1 MHRPRPATGRAVARP
16 VTIAQPVRIE
26 LRREPPRRQSA
37 TVGEVHVERAAT
49 PAPITPRRR
58 MTTPVRAVT
67 VREARPQPTA
77 RSTEVALRREPPAV
91 TRAVTVRQAD
101 VKPAGRP
108 ASSRRPVA
116 RPHRAVAVHPVEVRA
131 VAKPTQVAF
140 ARTAPSP
147 SAPVDVRQAR
157 PASASMPWRPACRS
171 GPVVAQPVRVRPV
184 QVAPKAAPTQ
194 QDLAALE
201 TPPTLQELS
210 HQLYEEV
217 YAAQD
222 AAAAVQPADPGHSMA
237 IGYANAAV
245 AARPEL
251 PRDLEP
257 IAVPQVEPAAA
268 AVVPTPH
275 VPRDL
280 EPVGVPQVVPS
291 AAAVA
296 ARPELPRDLEPVAVP
311 QVKPAPSAAAVAPPP
326 AARVTPLPVTA
337 TARELQP
344 VLKAYSDD
352 TLQVLRDQLSSMRG
366 TEAQLGA
373 QALRLRGRGD
383 DEPLRVEYDAEER
396 KEKERLAREKLR
408 RYPRVTKLA
417 IQAEVE
423 RTEIP
428 PERQEEIKQGIL
440 QRTIDRLVKAV
451 LEICARLLRTQP
463 VAARPRAAPPRH
475 DQDPEPSARPP
486 ATAPPQATGAAD
498 EADSVKQERGDGQD
512 R

>member
-1 MHRPRPATGRAVARP
+1 M
-16 VTIAQPVRIE
+16 
-26 LRREPPRRQSA
+26 
-37 TVGEVHVERAAT
+37 ERAAT
-49 PAPITPRRR
+49 PAPITLRRR
-58 MTTPVRAVT
+58 MTTPARAVT

-77 RSTEVALRREPPAV
+77 RATEVALRREPPM
-91 TRAVTVRQAD
+91 
-101 VKPAGRP
+101 
-108 ASSRRPVA
+108 A

-131 VAKPTQVAF
+131 VARPTQVVF

-157 PASASMPWRPACRS
+157 PASASMPRRPASRS

-194 QDLAALE
+194 LDLAALE
-201 TPPTLQELS
+201 VPPSLQELS
-210 HQLYEEV
+210 DQLYEEV
-217 YAAQD
+217 YAKQD
-222 AAAAVQPADPGHSMA
+222 AAAAVRPADPRHSMA
-237 IGYANAAV
+237 IGYANWPGVQDEVRHDDALCRDVTARTAARAEDEGRQVDDVHRSWNERSAAWVREHV
-245 AARPEL
+245 AAAQEL
-251 PRDLEP
+251 LRLRQRQKAEVPR
-257 IAVPQVEPAAA
+257 VEPAAA
-268 AVVPTPH
+268 AVVPPH

-326 AARVTPLPVTA
+326 TARVTPLLVTA
-337 TARELQP
+337 TAQELQP
-344 VLKAYSDD
+344 VLKAYSAD
-352 TLQVLRDQLSSMRG
+352 TLQVLRDQLSSMKG

-373 QALRLRGRGD
+373 QAVKRLRLRGRGGD
-383 DEPLRVEYDAEER
+383 DETLRVEYDAEER

-408 RYPRVTKLA
+408 RYPRVTNLA
-417 IQAEVE
+417 IQAEME

-440 QRTIDRLVKAV
+440 QRTIDRLIKAV
-451 LEICARLLRTQP
+451 LEICARLLRSQP
-463 VAARPRAAPPRH
+463 VAAHPRAAPARH
-475 DQDPEPSARPP
+475 DQDPAPSARPP

-498 EADSVKQERGDGQD
+498 EADRVKQERGDGQN